1 MIMNYEEFQEQLVDY
16 LSGNLTEEETQRFE
30 QFLEDHP
37 EHQSEFDAA
46 QFLWKG
52 DDQEIPEPTSSMDV
66 KFYTMLTSE
75 SKVKETEITW
85 LQKVENLL
93 FGSLPKQL
101 AYTVVILVV
110 GFFVGKSFI
119 NADSD
124 TNPQIIAAQQETQEV
139 RSQLVLT
146 LLDQPSANKRL
157 QAVNEVNKLD
167 KVTDKVIKALF
178 STLNNDENVNVR
190 LSAIEALKNYT
201 DIPQVR
207 EGLVASIIN
216 QKSPIVQIE
225 LADLMAL
232 LQEKKAVK
240 SFQKLMEDENI
251 NVSAKQKM
259 EESIKEIY

>member
-1 MIMNYEEFQEQLVDY
+1 MSMNYEEFQEQLVDY
-16 LSGNLTEEETQRFE
+16 LSGNLTEEEIQRFE
-30 QFLEDHP
+30 QFLENHP

-46 QFLWKG
+46 KFLWQG
-52 DDQEIPEPTSSMDV
+52 TDEEIPEPTSSMDV
-66 KFYTMLTSE
+66 KFYTMLNEEAREKEENTS
-75 SKVKETEITW
+75 W
-85 LQKVENLL
+85 LQMIENLF
-93 FGSLPKQL
+93 FGSIPKQL
-101 AYTVVILVV
+101 AYTVAILVM
-110 GFFVGKSFI
+110 GFFVGKSFMES
-119 NADSD
+119 DSVD
-124 TNPQIIAAQQETQEV
+124 PKVVAAKQETQEV

-146 LLDQPSANKRL
+146 LLDQPSANQRL

-167 KVTDKVIKALF
+167 KVTDRIIKALF

-240 SFQKLMEDENI
+240 SFEKLMEDENI
-251 NVSAKQKM
+251 NVSAKQKI